1 MINRLYQQISLDST
15 FDEASSL
22 TSIFQKG
29 IIISLSHAE
38 QQVSL
43 SQLEDAD
50 QFDKPPKDK
59 TLQKICY
66 DKIMKPSLDAYIFQ
80 LQTKADAPGPDLLQ
94 KFAALT
100 DKA

>member
-1 MINRLYQQISLDST
+1 MLVLVLVLITLLIKYL
-15 FDEASSL
+15 L
-22 TSIFQKG
+22 LLLFQK
-29 IIISLSHAE
+29 IITSLRPIA
-38 QQVSL
+38 QQLPL
-43 SQLEDAD
+43 SQLDEAD

-94 KFAALT
+94 KFIALT